1 MKTCSSCGTLLFDDV
16 EKCTKCGLVLVEKEG
31 GESAK
36 EDEAKTEPE
45 AENAEAA
52 AKPEAATEG
61 EAEPAPEGAEESQE
75 PAEEAGKDSGAGKT
89 VIESAAKRKKWLDEQ
104 EKIKAELSNIMGRI
118 GKKKPAAAPGSTGTS
133 MTPPFTS
140 VPPGTANVPAQATNP
155 QIQPTPAGPVPQAQV
170 QPQVGAGDDEAGL
183 SEFDKKELLGELD
196 DLRNEGYEVSR
207 LERIIEENPKSAW
220 KSFSEFLDDIEKL
233 NQQKARVEKINT
245 SGNEQFEAQ
254 KNALLQKMV
263 DPDQITQYEGEITAL
278 ENEFLAAKGGAGEV
292 AAAGAPTAGGDA
304 QLDELINAGKELVK
318 VKNYEEAMNVFTQA
332 KGIDPTHK
340 EVQFFT
346 KKLEA
351 KLSGEPFEG
360 PEEEAVAGV
369 EAEGGKKKKKRK
381 KKKLVSRRA
390 ATGEAA
396 PGVAPAQVAA
406 KLGPKPITPVTP
418 VQPTAQG
425 QPQQPVQPKQQ
436 PVQPVQPEAAGSPQE
451 IDADEGP
458 RSAAEFEALGFNA
471 YINKDYPKALEFYE
485 KVLEIDPNFPG
496 VESIRNECLMRL
508 GKVK

>member
-31 GESAK
+31 EESAK
-36 EDEAKTEPE
+36 EDEAKAEPE
-45 AENAEAA
+45 AENAEATA
-52 AKPEAATEG
+52 EPEATSEG
-61 EAEPAPEGAEESQE
+61 EAEPAPEGAKESQK
-75 PAEEAGKDSGAGKT
+75 PAEEAGKEGGAGKT

-118 GKKKPAAAPGSTGTS
+118 GKKKPAPAPDSPGTS

-140 VPPGTANVPAQATNP
+140 VPPGTGNVPTQAANP
-155 QIQPTPAGPVPQAQV
+155 QVQPTPAGPVPQAQT
-170 QPQVGAGDDEAGL
+170 QPQVGAEGDETGL

-245 SGNEQFEAQ
+245 SGSEQFEAQ

-263 DPDQITQYEGEITAL
+263 DPDQITQYESEITAL

-292 AAAGAPTAGGDA
+292 AAAGGDA

-332 KGIDPTHK
+332 KGIDPNNK

-360 PEEEAVAGV
+360 PEEEAFAG
-369 EAEGGKKKKKRK
+369 AEGEIPGGKKKKKRK
-381 KKKLVSRRA
+381 KKKLISRRA
-390 ATGEAA
+390 TPGEAA
-396 PGVAPAQVAA
+396 PGVAPAQAA
-406 KLGPKPITPVTP
+406 VTPGPKPITPVTP

-425 QPQQPVQPKQQ
+425 QQPVQPKPQPIQ
-436 PVQPVQPEAAGSPQE
+436 PVQPQPAGSPQG